1 MSDDRRLIESLRA
14 EFRPDP
20 MSPARAAAF
29 RRALEERIERRARSR
44 RFALPALASAAV
56 AAAAL
61 WLALPAATPIERAA
75 TASSAEADAFVDPDA
90 LASELAQRPDYLPV
104 DYQELALLLEDDA
117 ADR

>member
-20 MSPARAAAF
+20 MSPERAAAF
-29 RRALEERIERRARSR
+29 RRRLEERIEPRARAR
-44 RFALPALASAAV
+44 RFALPAFAAAAV

-61 WLALPAATPIERAA
+61 WLALPATTPTEPAALAT
-75 TASSAEADAFVDPDA
+75 SAEADAFVDPDA
-90 LASELAQRPDYLPV
+90 LASELAQRSDYLPV